1 MCYHVAY
8 GFTTS
13 REGGR
18 RRSPSRDIHQASA
31 SPWGK
36 EKHILRLPDSL
47 ILSFPRVEV
56 CAFGKRCPR
65 TVWRWWPFLPLFQV
79 SALRLCHSLFYPNL
93 EVVTGNRPTG
103 HVAGHC
109 GYNGEGRG
117 EQPGTGERTS
127 RSQMV
132 GAGGPERS
140 IRHVRHSE

>member
-1 MCYHVAY
+1 MCYDVAY

-36 EKHILRLPDSL
+36 EKHILRRPDSL

-65 TVWRWWPFLPLFQV
+65 AFGGPFCRCSRCPISGFV
-79 SALRLCHSLFYPNL
+79 CHSLFYPNL
-93 EVVTGNRPTG
+93 EVVTGIRPTG

-132 GAGGPERS
+132 GAGGPEQS